1 VSGIFVNKG
10 DAFNCADFKSQAE
23 AQAVL
28 RADPGDPNQLDTD
41 RPRPDGIACESNRAP
56 FDRLPV
62 PR

>member
-1 VSGIFVNKG
+1 VG
-10 DAFNCADFKSQAE
+10 
-23 AQAVL
+23 AVF
-28 RADPGDPNQLDTD
+28 AGMLDTD

>member
-10 DAFNCADFKSQAE
+10 DAFNCADFRSQAE

-28 RADPGDPNQLDTD
+28 RTDPTDPNQLDAD
-41 RPRPDGIACESNRAP
+41 RPRPDRIAWESNRAP
-56 FDRLPV
+56 FDRVPV